1 MIINKLG
8 PMENINHKRNKCIGT
23 EKQILKL
30 IKSLGPYTFECAL
43 IYIQSLIRN
52 SILYASEA
60 IYNIKEI
67 QYRAYEK
74 IEYSVFKKVLKTLR
88 SCPRHLMYLETGL
101 VPARYQ
107 INIQVLNYLHYI
119 LNQPNDSILL
129 RTFNSMIRNP
139 TPGDWTGY
147 AIELIKKY
155 KLNLSLK
162 EIKETESSIFKK
174 LVKRQIHKIAFRE
187 LIERQ
192 AKGEK
197 GKLIVYESLNM
208 ADYLLPEA
216 ALTVEEKQEIFA
228 VRTEMNENPFNFGNK
243 TQCEVLIVK

>member
-1 MIINKLG
+1 MLSKRGDNMG
-8 PMENINHKRNKCIGT
+8 NINHKRNKCIGT
-23 EKQILKL
+23 EVEKILKL
-30 IKSLGPYTFECAL
+30 IKPLGPYTFEFAL
-43 IYIQSLIRN
+43 IYKQSFIRN
-52 SILYASEA
+52 RILYASEA
-60 IYNIKEI
+60 IYKVKQI

-74 IEYSVFKKVLKTLR
+74 IEESVLKKVLKTLR

-107 INIQVLNYLHYI
+107 INRQVLNYLHYI
-119 LNQPNDSILL
+119 LNQPNDSILQ
-129 RTFNSMIRNP
+129 RMFNSMVRNP
-139 TPGDWTGY
+139 TTGDWAGY

-155 KLNLSLK
+155 ELNLSLK

-174 LVKRQIHKIAFRE
+174 LVKRQTNKIAFRE

-197 GKLIVYESLNM
+197 GRFIVYESLNM

-216 ALTVEEKQEIFA
+216 ALTV
-228 VRTEMNENPFNFGNK
+228 
-243 TQCEVLIVK
+243 